1 VPYVNCPCGLTYD
14 VSLKEGACPKCGATP
29 AGSSAQAD
37 AKIRFACA
45 CGAKLSAANRFVGR
59 SIECPAC
66 SAATA
71 VPPQSTV
78 AETARAAPTARRM
91 SGAGAAPCPPS
102 RPDGWRSTA
111 RWSLFVALIPLGIFV
126 FSGEDDRKDRT
137 QRTLKNHPEI
147 EKKLQGK
154 KLTPDNVLPLLPGRR
169 LEGAALPRD
178 TKAHWVL
185 ALIAA
190 LVFWEFILIVQP
202 MGNSTSRQ
210 LWAVGIFTGTIGI
223 LMLLIVQVAAFLS
236 TIVGGVGC
244 FFVLFAVVL
253 KFIAY
258 SYAAALDPANGFL
271 ASMFGFTF
279 GVGLCEELSKA
290 LPLFW
295 HFRRSGTLDARGAVV
310 WGLASG
316 IGFGVSEGISYCH
329 SFYNGIDTGGVYV
342 VRFISCVSLHAIWSA
357 TAALFIWRRQA
368 DLQGLEK
375 WYHWFPTIFRTL
387 GLSMLFHGFYDTCLK
402 KDLGVAALASA
413 MLSFALFFWL
423 YDRACREERTLR
435 RTPVLAEA

>member
-1 VPYVNCPCGLTYD
+1 MPYVNCPCGLTYD

-29 AGSSAQAD
+29 AGSSAPAD

-45 CGAKLSAANRFVGR
+45 CGAKLSATIRFVGR

-66 SAATA
+66 GASTP
-71 VPPQSTV
+71 VPSRSTLT
-78 AETARAAPTARRM
+78 ETARAAPTARRI
-91 SGAGAAPCPPS
+91 SGTATRPPS

-111 RWSLFVALIPLGIFV
+111 RWSLFVALIPLAIFT
-126 FSGEDDRKDRT
+126 FSGEDDRQERT
-137 QRTLKNHPEI
+137 ERTIKSHPELDR
-147 EKKLQGK
+147 KLQGK
-154 KLTPDNVLPLLPGRR
+154 KRTLDNVLPLLPGRR
-169 LEGAALPRD
+169 VEGAALPRD
-178 TKAHWVL
+178 TRAHWVV

-236 TIVGGVGC
+236 AIAGGVGC
-244 FFVLFAVVL
+244 FFVLFIVVL
-253 KFIAY
+253 KFIGY

-271 ASMFGFTF
+271 ASMIGFTF
-279 GVGLCEELSKA
+279 GVGLCEELCKA

-295 HFRRSGTLDARGAVV
+295 HFRRSGSLDARGAVV

-316 IGFGVSEGISYCH
+316 IGFGVSEGISYSH

-342 VRFISCVSLHAIWSA
+342 VRFISCVALHAIWSA

-368 DLQGLEK
+368 DLQGFER
-375 WYHWFPTIFRTL
+375 WYQWFPTIFRTL
-387 GLSMLFHGFYDTCLK
+387 GISMLLHGFYDTCLK
-402 KDLGVAALASA
+402 KNFGVAALASA